1 MWQRLKA
8 GAPGC
13 QRLKAGAPSK
23 IRGGLVCLCLR
34 PPWGFPRP
42 AWRSVFCRG
51 DLPFNPLS
59 KTLSPHY
66 VESFQCG
73 ILTTSAINFLHQ
85 PLFKV
90 YYDMFTFT
98 PVEGGEGK
106 ARVCQGD
113 FCCLAQWQQVRSR
126 NIFFKLS
133 KYIFDPLAT
142 CRRTALTYSPL
153 ALSTESTW
161 WMGACEACGGCRC
174 APSSSSSLNDDEDD
188 DYAGD
193 HQISWNAEFAQFPM
207 RGVHTIPG
215 ATRPL
220 QQAAT
225 RTKVGTWT
233 SSPAPPPPSP
243 TSPSQP
249 HLQRAQKSFLRFFDK
264 FTK

>member
-1 MWQRLKA
+1 M
-8 GAPGC
+8 C

-66 VESFQCG
+66 VESFQYG
-73 ILTTSAINFLHQ
+73 ILTTSAINFPGQ
-85 PLFKV
+85 
-90 YYDMFTFT
+90 
-98 PVEGGEGK
+98 
-106 ARVCQGD
+106 
-113 FCCLAQWQQVRSR
+113 
-126 NIFFKLS
+126 IFFINPCSRFITTCSPSHQWKGEKEKQEFAKETSVALLGGNKWEFLKLS

-153 ALSTESTW
+153 GLSTESTW